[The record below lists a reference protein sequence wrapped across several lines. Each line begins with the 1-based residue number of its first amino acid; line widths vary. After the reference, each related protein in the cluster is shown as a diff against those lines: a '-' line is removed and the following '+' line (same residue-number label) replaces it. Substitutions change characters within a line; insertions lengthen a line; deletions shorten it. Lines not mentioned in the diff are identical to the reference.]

1 MSEDLNNA
9 PESTGGE
16 AFDLEKL
23 QHLMELMEKHG
34 LTELSLKNSGQLW
47 RLRRGGHEAAP
58 IMAPQAPM
66 YAPPPQLP
74 AAAPPSGGSEP
85 QPAAP
90 AAETGLVIKSP
101 TVGTFYAAPS
111 PDDPPFVNV
120 GSKVEPETTVCTVEA
135 MKVFNPIPAGVSGTI
150 AAVLVNNGDAVEFD
164 QPLFRVNPS

>member
-9 PESTGGE
+9 SQPTGGE

-47 RLRRGGHEAAP
+47 RLRRGGHESVP
-58 IMAPQAPM
+58 MMAPQPM
-66 YAPPPQLP
+66 YAPPPQP
-74 AAAPPSGGSEP
+74 VGPSPTGGGGSEP
-85 QPAAP
+85 QPAP
-90 AAETGLVIKSP
+90 AVETGLLIKSP

-111 PDDPPFVNV
+111 PDDPPFVSV
-120 GSKVEPETTVCTVEA
+120 GSKVQPDTTVCTVEA

-150 AAVLVNNGDAVEFD
+150 VAVLVNNGDAVEFD
-164 QPLFRVNPS
+164 QPLFRVDP